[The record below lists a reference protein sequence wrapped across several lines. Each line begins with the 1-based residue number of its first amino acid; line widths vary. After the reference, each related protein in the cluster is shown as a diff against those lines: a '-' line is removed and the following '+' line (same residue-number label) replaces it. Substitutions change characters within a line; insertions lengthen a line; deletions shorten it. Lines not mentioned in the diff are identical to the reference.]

1 MPWNSEKSKFT
12 SCSGSVDAFFS
23 LLLACTSIM
32 VKNTLRWTLNTVQ
45 ISEMIF
51 FPIFQSNSRSN
62 LAHFHHPTSIS
73 INLFAEFVH
82 SFSVSF
88 LCVRNQTISVTKSLP
103 LKIHAEPFHWK
114 DEYLQRYHD
123 FDVCWIEK
131 KRIGQ
136 EKNNQIERYLQAKSE
151 KRKKLNFSQFYK
163 GSNFVVIKKMNRYV
177 YHAIC

>member
-136 EKNNQIERYLQAKSE
+136 KKTIKLKGIF
-151 KRKKLNFSQFYK
+151 KLNLRK
-163 GSNFVVIKKMNRYV
+163 GKNLILVNFIREVILL
-177 YHAIC
+177 